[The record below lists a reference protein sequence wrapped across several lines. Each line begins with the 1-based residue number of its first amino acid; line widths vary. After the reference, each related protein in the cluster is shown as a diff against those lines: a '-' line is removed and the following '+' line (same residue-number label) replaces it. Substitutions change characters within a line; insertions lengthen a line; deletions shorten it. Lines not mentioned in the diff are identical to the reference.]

1 MASEL
6 TDAQRH
12 DGVRPAG
19 ATPPWITPLFTL
31 LAIVIGVIVVAQL
44 IGHQGEVK
52 DVGAYSPAEAALGA
66 LLPMLVAGV
75 VAYLVPQWHGWRV
88 RLPIALVAA
97 LFALFVARMWPS
109 VAAPAAEGAPSNE
122 MPTLLTWL
130 IGLPM
135 AGAIGILFLPRQS
148 PKLLRVFTLL
158 VMFGTLLASIPLLRV
173 DMGRT
178 FHFNHDVV
186 WIERFGIHYHVA
198 LDGISLWL
206 VVLTVFIVPIATYAS
221 FGSIDKRVKDWCF
234 ALLLLEAGM
243 IGAFVA
249 MDMFLFYVFWEL
261 MLIPMYLMIGVWG
274 GTNRIKAALK
284 FFIYTMAG
292 SLLMLA
298 SILYLAYTYGK
309 VTGGAASFDFFEL
322 QRLQLPRHVQV
333 WLWFGFAIS
342 FFIKVPM
349 WPVHTWLPD
358 AHTEAPTGGSIILAA
373 VMLKMGTYGYLRFC
387 MGLFPE
393 ASGEFAT
400 MLGGVAVL
408 GGILYGALC
417 AWRQEDVK
425 RLVAYSSVAHLGYVM
440 LGLFSATA
448 GGVEGSII
456 QMVNHGVSTGAL
468 FLLVGVIY
476 DRRHTRQLD
485 DFGGLA
491 KPMPVYATL
500 FIIAT
505 MASIGVPGLN
515 GFVGEFLVITGTFA
529 SDHLGHV
536 SGIQAVGAALG
547 VILAALYMLTAVQ
560 KMFFG
565 PITRD
570 ENKHLKDI
578 NARELVAVAPLIIA
592 MFLLGLAPN
601 ILLSQ
606 MHGAVERTL
615 TDYDF
620 RAKSGVGGKYYDGP
634 IRLGNRRPDV
644 PAVLGKSPNATV
656 GGLGE
661 NPSGET
667 PTVDTQRAPA
677 GAPGGLPNG
686 MPNGHPLGAPGGN
699 PLGAPG
705 GNPLGA
711 PPGGMRLNPHAP
723 AHP

>member
-1 MASEL
+1 MASK
-6 TDAQRH
+6 TADAPEVN
-12 DGVRPAG
+12 DTGDLPGRPAWVG
-19 ATPPWITPLFTL
+19 PLFTGL
-31 LAIVIGVIVVAQL
+31 VALIGIIVLAQVL
-44 IGHQGEVK
+44 GHQGDVK
-52 DVGAYSPAEAALGA
+52 DIKAVGQWSATAALLGSLVPMLLAATIAWVIPEKKYGWRTRLPLAVIAALFAVFISRMWPSLAAPAEAA
-66 LLPMLVAGV
+66 
-75 VAYLVPQWHGWRV
+75 
-88 RLPIALVAA
+88 
-97 LFALFVARMWPS
+97 
-109 VAAPAAEGAPSNE
+109 EGAATNE
-122 MPTLLTWL
+122 MPTLLSWL
-130 IGLPM
+130 IGLPL
-135 AGAIGILFLPRQS
+135 AGATAILFLPRQA
-148 PKLLRVFTLL
+148 PRLLRVTTMLIML
-158 VMFGTLLASIPLLRV
+158 GTLLASIPLLRV
-173 DMGRT
+173 DMGRAY
-178 FHFNHDVV
+178 HFNQDVV
-186 WIERFGIHYHVA
+186 WIEQFGIHYHVA
-198 LDGISLWL
+198 IDGISLWL
-206 VVLTVFIVPIATYAS
+206 VILTTFTVPIAAYVS
-221 FGSIDKRVKDWCF
+221 FGSVDKRIKDWCF

-249 MDMFLFYVFWEL
+249 MDLFLFYVFWEL

-298 SILYLAYTYGK
+298 AILYLAYTYGR

-322 QRLQLPRHVQV
+322 QRLQIPRHVQV

-342 FFIKVPM
+342 FLIKVPM

-358 AHTEAPTGGSIILAA
+358 AHTEAPTAGSIILAA

-400 MLGGVAVL
+400 LLGGVAVL

-440 LGLFSATA
+440 LGLFAATP
-448 GGVEGSII
+448 GSMEGSII

-476 DRRHTRQLD
+476 DRRHTRMLD

-491 KPMPVYATL
+491 KPMPIYAAL

-505 MASIGVPGLN
+505 MSSVGVPGLN

-529 SDHLGHV
+529 SDKLGHV

-570 ENKHLKDI
+570 ENKKLPDI
-578 NARELVAVAPLIIA
+578 TSREMLAVAPLIIA
-592 MFLLGLAPN
+592 MFVLGLAPN
-601 ILLSQ
+601 LLLNQ

-620 RAKSGVGGKYYDGP
+620 RAKSGTGGRYYDGP
-634 IRLGNRRPDV
+634 IRLGIRRPDTPPPV
-644 PAVLGKSPNATV
+644 GKSPEATQ
-656 GGLGE
+656 GGLGQ
-661 NPSGET
+661 NPSDET
-667 PTVDTQRAPA
+667 PTINLPA
-677 GAPGGLPNG
+677 GGPPGGARPGGMPGGPPGGLPPG
-686 MPNGHPLGAPGGN
+686 LRLPGGHP
-699 PLGAPG
+699 
-705 GNPLGA
+705 
-711 PPGGMRLNPHAP
+711 
-723 AHP
+723 